1 MIKVS
6 GTDADK
12 RIMDNRTRDSFDDH
26 PKGEDEEFAP
36 QIFQTT
42 TEILSDFEFLGL
54 PDKGT
59 EQRLELAERISEAL
73 CEILGDWA

>member
-1 MIKVS
+1 MP
-6 GTDADK
+6 
-12 RIMDNRTRDSFDDH
+12 DNTIDSFDDH
-26 PKGEDEEFAP
+26 PQGENEEFAP

-59 EQRLELAERISEAL
+59 EQRLELAERISTAL
-73 CEILGDWA
+73 AEILGEWA

>member
-1 MIKVS
+1 MPN
-6 GTDADK
+6 DFA
-12 RIMDNRTRDSFDDH
+12 DSFDDH
-26 PKGEDEEFAP
+26 PQGENEEFAP

-59 EQRLELAERISEAL
+59 EQRLELREQISAAL
-73 CEILGDWA
+73 AEILGDWA